1 MLKSPVN
8 SRFNDRIRAGIKITT
23 IREKP
28 WPVGKPIMLYN
39 WSGRPYGSPQRDV
52 CAVEVEHTQPITITI
67 PKFGSPHYSPRSIE
81 DRPLWQCE
89 GFDSQ
94 DDMDAWFRAVLKP
107 ETTTEMH
114 LCRFK
119 IMPDIV
125 ENAFKQASSKHWPE
139 HIAKTI
145 LTAGA

>member
-1 MLKSPVN
+1 MLKRPVN
-8 SRFNDRIRAGIKITT
+8 SRFNDRIRASIKITT

-39 WSGRPYGSPQRDV
+39 WSGKAYHSPQV
-52 CAVEVEHTQPITITI
+52 NLVAVEVFHTKPITIT
-67 PKFGSPHYSPRSIE
+67 KAADGAMSYSPNVVLPLPSTLTGNEMVDPIERSTI
-81 DRPLWQCE
+81 RPIPLWQCE

-107 ETTTEMH
+107 GTTTEMH

-119 IMPDIV
+119 IIP
-125 ENAFKQASSKHWPE
+125 
-139 HIAKTI
+139 
-145 LTAGA
+145 

>member
-1 MLKSPVN
+1 MLKRPVN

-28 WPVGKPIMLYN
+28 WPSGKPIMLYN
-39 WSGRPYGSPQRDV
+39 WSGKPYGSPQRDV
-52 CAVEVEHTQPITITI
+52 CAVEVFHTKPITIT
-67 PKFGSPHYSPRSIE
+67 KTADGAMSYSPNVVLPLPSTLTGNEMVDPIEQSSI
-81 DRPLWQCE
+81 RFLPLWQCE

-107 ETTTEMH
+107 GTTTEMH

-119 IMPDIV
+119 VMPDIV
-125 ENAFKQASSKHWPE
+125 ERSS
-139 HIAKTI
+139 
-145 LTAGA
+145 

>member
-1 MLKSPVN
+1 MLKRPVN

-39 WSGRPYGSPQRDV
+39 WSGKPYGSPQRDV
-52 CAVEVEHTQPITITI
+52 VAVEVVFTCPILIRKSYGGTMNYSIGFADLERYFHQFDSALI
-67 PKFGSPHYSPRSIE
+67 PI
-81 DRPLWQCE
+81 PLWQCE

-107 ETTTEMH
+107 GTTTEMH

-119 IMPDIV
+119 TLP
-125 ENAFKQASSKHWPE
+125 
-139 HIAKTI
+139 
-145 LTAGA
+145 

>member
-1 MLKSPVN
+1 MLKRPVN

-39 WSGRPYGSPQRDV
+39 WSGKPYGSPQRDV
-52 CAVEVEHTQPITITI
+52 CAVEVVFTCPINIIPTDKGVSYWLEGNDLVSLHETFDPTINT
-67 PKFGSPHYSPRSIE
+67 
-81 DRPLWQCE
+81 PLWQCE

-107 ETTTEMH
+107 GMTTEMH

-119 IMPDIV
+119 
-125 ENAFKQASSKHWPE
+125 
-139 HIAKTI
+139 T
-145 LTAGA
+145 LL